1 MIRSLLFTVGA
12 VTTLAF
18 APAAFADPSLNP
30 CKASGTAAVSP
41 ALTTAAQDFSYAFH
55 ADLTCAGTPGSGTA
69 HVGER
74 LTIGGI
80 EYLAP
85 AKAHGNGTCASSTA
99 SGDAIVQWAGGG
111 ITIYHY
117 DTTAN
122 SGLQGT
128 VKPTIQL
135 TRVEKDPQGNPIVN
149 AINTTVFG
157 DGYVYGLFSL
167 TPASPADCT
176 TGVTAPAVNG
186 GLCFLTAS

>member
-1 MIRSLLFTVGA
+1 VIRSLLFTEGA